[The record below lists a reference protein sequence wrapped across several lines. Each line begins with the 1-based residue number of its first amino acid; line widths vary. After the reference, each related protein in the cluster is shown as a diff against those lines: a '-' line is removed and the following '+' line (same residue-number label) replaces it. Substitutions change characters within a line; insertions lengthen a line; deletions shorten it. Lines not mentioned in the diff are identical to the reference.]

1 MRLKKLGNWIQYT
14 GGMGKTFYFNETT
27 YEFQWER
34 PEELGDEEEGGGGG
48 GGTLTDNSPE
58 KQKTPQKANTPPPK
72 DKAKGGGEKKRAKD
86 RAEKQIAKILQEW
99 TTYRDPNTGMAFWYN
114 KQSGESLWEPPPG
127 LSELERKLDKMAAEM
142 AEDGEDDGD
151 AVVVDGDDD
160 LGI

>member
-1 MRLKKLGNWIQYT
+1 
-14 GGMGKTFYFNETT
+14 
-27 YEFQWER
+27 
-34 PEELGDEEEGGGGG
+34 
-48 GGTLTDNSPE
+48 
-58 KQKTPQKANTPPPK
+58 
-72 DKAKGGGEKKRAKD
+72 
-86 RAEKQIAKILQEW
+86 
-99 TTYRDPNTGMAFWYN
+99 MAFWYN